1 MSYVRRQ
8 EVANQGNAS
17 ALREDEL
24 PPRLARSIEV
34 MWNPGGSSTRADR
47 PRLNVSR
54 IVELAIAVADSE
66 GLDAVSMQRV
76 AGELG
81 YTAMAL
87 YGHIPGKPELVD
99 LMREAAFG
107 LPPESAASDGDWR
120 TEIER
125 WVHALWERYLQ
136 HPWALRVP
144 TRSAPI
150 GPNELAW
157 FEAALRALS
166 GTGLSAADMIAV
178 TTFLSSAVR
187 DMARIASEL
196 EPMGPGYGHVVARI
210 IDGGRYPI
218 LTGLIRAG
226 TFEDSNDDD
235 VRPMLDLGLHHLLDG
250 IEAHL
255 AQAAAESSAAPKRK
269 RKAADT

>member
-1 MSYVRRQ
+1 M
-8 EVANQGNAS
+8 
-17 ALREDEL
+17 REDKL

-34 MWNPGGSSTRADR
+34 MWAASGSSTRADR

-87 YGHIPGKPELVD
+87 YGHIPGKPELLD

-107 LPPESAASDGDWR
+107 LPPEPAASDGGWR

-125 WVHALWERYLQ
+125 WVHALWQRYLQ

-166 GTGLSAADMIAV
+166 GTGLSETDMVAV

-210 IDGGRYPI
+210 VDGGRYPI
-218 LTGLIRAG
+218 LTGLIQAG
-226 TFEDSNDDD
+226 TFEDSDEDD
-235 VRPMLDLGLHHLLDG
+235 VRPMLDLGLHRLLDG

-255 AQAAAESSAAPKRK
+255 AEAAKASAVPKLK